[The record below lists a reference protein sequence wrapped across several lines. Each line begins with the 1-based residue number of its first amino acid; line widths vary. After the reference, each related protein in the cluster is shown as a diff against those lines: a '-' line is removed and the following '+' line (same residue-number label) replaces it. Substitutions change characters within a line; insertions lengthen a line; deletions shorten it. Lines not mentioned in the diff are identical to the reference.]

1 MIAGLKD
8 IRTMDPDTLG
18 IMNLGDFTQSGT
30 KAQYDAM
37 YRIMDQYF
45 SCFGR

>member
-1 MIAGLKD
+1 MTSRETNAVNMIAGLKD

-37 YRIMDQYF
+37 
-45 SCFGR
+45 